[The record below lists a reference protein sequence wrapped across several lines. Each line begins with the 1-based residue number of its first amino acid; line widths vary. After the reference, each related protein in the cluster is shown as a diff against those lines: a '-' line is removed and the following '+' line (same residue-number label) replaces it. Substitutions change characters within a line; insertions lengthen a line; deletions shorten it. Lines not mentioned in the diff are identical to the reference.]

1 MRTLKIVAPLLIA
14 FSILLYIY
22 VESTSPTASLPDV
35 DLPHSEQSTEAAEM
49 PLVSPLAAIAE
60 TLTVNSPLASP
71 PPPTVTHTITYDSA
85 AVAADSTL
93 TETAASRQTP
103 IWRYEIIRTYPHDP
117 TAFTQGLI
125 WLDNIFYEGT
135 GLRGRSSLR
144 QVDRDTGD
152 VLKQIDLPA
161 QYFGEG
167 ITILGDKLYQLT
179 WQSHTGF
186 IYNKDTFT
194 KLADFPYATEGWG
207 ITHNGQQL
215 IMSDGSSTLYIWDPD
230 TLEELGQ
237 IQVTDQGQ
245 PVMRLNELEYIHGQI
260 YANVW
265 QTDHIAVI
273 DPESGNVTA
282 WLDLTGILAPA
293 DRTGQEDVLNGIAYN
308 AENDTLYITGKLWP
322 KLFEIR
328 TVVPQ

>member
-1 MRTLKIVAPLLIA
+1 M
-14 FSILLYIY
+14 
-22 VESTSPTASLPDV
+22 
-35 DLPHSEQSTEAAEM
+35 
-49 PLVSPLAAIAE
+49 AE
-60 TLTVNSPLASP
+60 TLVVNSPLASP
-71 PPPTVTHTITYDSA
+71 PPPTTTYTITYNSA

-93 TETAASRQTP
+93 TETADSLQTP
-103 IWRYEIIRTYPHDP
+103 IWSYEIISTYPHDP

-152 VLKQIDLPA
+152 VRKQIDLPA

-230 TLEELGQ
+230 TLAELGQ

-265 QTDHIAVI
+265 QTNYIAVI
-273 DPESGNVTA
+273 DPTSGNVTA